1 MKSVVLLTTKYA
13 ETKADA
19 WLTNEMAYSF
29 QEDGNEMCVVVFSWL
44 RDDAKSSVKMIDD
57 VKVIR
62 IKLFDFFYNT
72 GFIGTA
78 LKVFLFPHW
87 ARFVIKKHVKKCDL
101 LIGNTPCVT
110 IVGLA
115 SFFKRNYKAK
125 TYLVLW
131 DFFPFYLKDLG
142 VIRNKLFFGFFQRLE
157 SWMYR
162 SFDRIGCMTEGN
174 VKFLLENYQGVDAS
188 RVEILPLWA
197 KIKSVAVID
206 KLIIREK
213 YDLPK
218 DKVIAVYGG
227 AMSIVQELDNLLDL
241 ARLNLTV
248 GGNVCFLFIG
258 RGSERER
265 LENIAIREKLANV
278 KFLDYVPR
286 DEYQD
291 VVQACDIGMIS
302 LSRRLSVPSFPSK
315 SVDYFKVS
323 IPILASLD
331 AVTDF
336 GSILQD
342 SIKAG
347 FSVVAGN
354 SELLHEKLVL
364 LSNNVSLRKE
374 MGDAGRRYY
383 EEFLSVEN
391 AKEKIISSLRGDMK

>member
-13 ETKADA
+13 ENKADA

-29 QEDGNEMCVVVFSWL
+29 QEDGSEMCVVVFSWL
-44 RDDAKSSVKMIDD
+44 RDDPKSSVKVIDG

-62 IKLFDFFYNT
+62 IKLFDFFYKT

-87 ARFVIKKHVKKCDL
+87 ARFVIKKHVKQCDL

-110 IVGLA
+110 IVSLA
-115 SFFKRNYKAK
+115 SFFRRNYKAK

-142 VIRNKLFFGFFQRLE
+142 VIRNKLFFKFFQELE
-157 SWMYR
+157 GWMYR
-162 SFDRIGCMTEGN
+162 SFDRIGCMTKGN
-174 VKFLLENYQGVDAS
+174 VKFLLENYRGVDAS

-197 KIKSVAVID
+197 KIKSVPVID
-206 KLIIREK
+206 KSAVRDK
-213 YDLPK
+213 YGLPK
-218 DKVIAVYGG
+218 NNVIAVYGG
-227 AMSIVQELDNLLDL
+227 AMSIVQELGNLLDL
-241 ARLNLTV
+241 ARLSLKAGEDT
-248 GGNVCFLFIG
+248 CFLFIG

-265 LENIAIREKLANV
+265 LESIVSGEGLTNV

-286 DEYQD
+286 EEYQD

-323 IPILASLD
+323 LPILASLD

-342 SIKAG
+342 GIKAG

-364 LSNNVSLRKE
+364 LASDASLRRE
-374 MGDAGRRYY
+374 MGEAGRRYY
-383 EEFLSVEN
+383 EDFLSVES
-391 AKEKIISSLRGDMK
+391 AKEKIISSL

>member
-29 QEDGNEMCVVVFSWL
+29 QEDGYQMCVVVFSWL
-44 RDDAKSSVKMIDD
+44 RDDPESSVKIIDGI
-57 VKVIR
+57 KVVR
-62 IKLFDFFYNT
+62 IKLFSFFYNT

-87 ARFVIKKHVKKCDL
+87 ARIVIKKHVKKCDL

-115 SFFKRNYKAK
+115 RFFKRNYKAQ

-142 VIRNKLFFGFFQRLE
+142 VIRNKLFFNFFQELE

-162 SFDRIGCMTEGN
+162 SFDRIGCMTKGN
-174 VKFLLENYQGVDAS
+174 IKFLLENYRGVDVS

-197 KIKSVAVID
+197 KIKFVPVID
-206 KLIIREK
+206 KSAVREK
-213 YDLPK
+213 YNLPK
-218 DKVIAVYGG
+218 DRVIAVYGG

-241 ARLNLTV
+241 ARLSLKA

-265 LENIAIREKLANV
+265 LENKAIEGGLFNV

-286 DEYQD
+286 EEYQD
-291 VVQACDIGMIS
+291 VVQACDIGLIS
-302 LSRRLSVPSFPSK
+302 LSRKLSVPSFPSK
-315 SVDYFKVS
+315 SIDYFKVS
-323 IPILASLD
+323 LPILASLD

-336 GSILQD
+336 GIILQKN
-342 SIKAG
+342 IKAG

-364 LSNNVSLRKE
+364 LADDALLRKE
-374 MGDAGRRYY
+374 MGEAGRHYY
-383 EEFLSVEN
+383 EEFLTVEK
-391 AKEKIISSLRGDMK
+391 AKEKIISNL